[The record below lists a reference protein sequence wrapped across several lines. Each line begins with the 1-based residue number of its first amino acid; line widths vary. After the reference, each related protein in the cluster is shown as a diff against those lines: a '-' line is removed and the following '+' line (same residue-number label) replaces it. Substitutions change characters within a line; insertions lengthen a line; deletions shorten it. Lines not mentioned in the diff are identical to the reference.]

1 MFENIMTFLTGFA
14 GPAHKGGLDAENP
27 RVAVIALCL
36 QVMDADG
43 SVSPQ
48 ERATL
53 ETLIKTHY
61 EVDDAE
67 FRALLAAGENAEKG
81 AVDFFRFTTIL
92 KRALDEEQKAELI
105 GILWQLVYSDGQRSE
120 LEDSVV
126 WRISELLGVDGRTRI
141 IKRQEAESQRADSLW
156 EAGDSTQDA

>member
-1 MFENIMTFLTGFA
+1 MFENIMTFLTSFA
-14 GPAHKGGLDAENP
+14 GSDQKEAFDAENP

-43 SVSPQ
+43 TVSPQ

-53 ETLIKTHY
+53 ETLIKDHY
-61 EVDDAE
+61 EINDAE
-67 FRALLAAGENAEKG
+67 FRLLLAAGENAEKD

-105 GILWQLVYSDGQRSE
+105 GILWELVYSDGQRSE
-120 LEDSVV
+120 LEDSVI

-141 IKRQEAESQRADSLW
+141 IKRQEAEAKHADTLW
-156 EAGDSTQDA
+156 EAGDSQQDA